1 MVSGWFGGFDVRGD
15 LMRRVAL
22 TGGIATGKSHVRA
35 EFERLGVPTI
45 DADTLARDAVV
56 PGSPGLAAIIARF
69 GPDVVSG
76 NGALDRRKLGA
87 IAFSDP
93 AARRDL
99 EQIIH
104 PIVRAR
110 TDAWFASLDAGQPF
124 AVADI
129 PLLYETGRERDFDK
143 VVVTACAEEAQIRRV
158 MQRDSIGEQEAR
170 QRLAAQLPT
179 ADKVSRADY
188 VINTDGSFEETNQQ
202 VRSVHESLAGAG

>member
-1 MVSGWFGGFDVRGD
+1 MK
-15 LMRRVAL
+15 RVAL

-45 DADTLARDAVV
+45 DADTLARDAVA
-56 PGSPGLAAIIARF
+56 PGSPALAAIIARF
-69 GPDVVSG
+69 GRGVASE

-93 AARRDL
+93 AARHDL

-104 PIVRAR
+104 PIVRAQ
-110 TDAWFASLDAGQPF
+110 TDAWFASLDAGQSF

-129 PLLYETGRERDFDK
+129 PLLYETGRESDFDE
-143 VVVTACAEEAQIRRV
+143 VVVTACAEETQLRRV
-158 MQRDSIGEQEAR
+158 MHRDSVSEQEAR

-179 ADKVSRADY
+179 AEKVSRADY
-188 VINTDGSFEETNQQ
+188 VINTDGSFEETNRQ
-202 VRSVHESLAGAG
+202 VRSVFESLAGAG

>member
-1 MVSGWFGGFDVRGD
+1 MK
-15 LMRRVAL
+15 RVAL

-45 DADTLARDAVV
+45 DADILAREAAA
-56 PGSPGLAAIIARF
+56 PGSPGLAAIVARF
-69 GPDVVSG
+69 GASIVDV

-104 PIVRAR
+104 PIVRAQ
-110 TDAWFASLDAGQPF
+110 TDEWFAGLKTSQPF
-124 AVADI
+124 AIADI

-143 VVVTACAEEAQIRRV
+143 VIVTVCEEATQLRRV
-158 MQRDSIGEQEAR
+158 MQRDSVTEAEAR

-179 ADKVSRADY
+179 SEKARRADH
-188 VINTDGSFEETNQQ
+188 VINTDGSFEETNRQ
-202 VRSVHESLAGAG
+202 VRKVYDALVSG